1 MRKKVQLMGI
11 INLTPDSFHA
21 PSRVHGAE
29 AVLER
34 AGKMLREGADILDFG
49 AASTRPGAAE
59 VGAEEE
65 WKRLETA
72 LTAVREAFPEARIS
86 VDSYHSEVVLRC
98 YDKIGPFLVNDI
110 SGGQADPAMLD
121 TVGRLSL
128 PYVAMHTRGTPRT
141 MQSLTDYP
149 DGVVA
154 ELIRYFEAF
163 AEKAERAHIED
174 WILDP
179 GFGFAKTREQNWELL
194 RRIGE
199 LRRFGRP
206 LLVGISRKS
215 MLGSSPEN
223 ALQATLNAERLALEQ
238 GADILRV
245 HDVAETKRLIQ
256 QGPDCPRDGRWESSA
271 AERD

>member
-72 LTAVREAFPEARIS
+72 LTVVREAFPEERIS
-86 VDSYHSEVVLRC
+86 VDTYHSEIVRRC
-98 YDKIGPFLVNDI
+98 YDTIGPFLVNDI
-110 SGGQADPAMLD
+110 SGGQLDPAMLE
-121 TVGRLSL
+121 TVGSLSL
-128 PYVAMHTRGTPRT
+128 PYVAMHMRGTPRT
-141 MQSLTDYP
+141 MQTLTDYP

-154 ELIRYFEAF
+154 ELQRYFEDF
-163 AEKAERAHIED
+163 AERAAHAGIRD

-194 RRIGE
+194 RHLGE
-199 LRRFGRP
+199 FRRFHRP
-206 LLVGISRKS
+206 ILVGLSRKS
-215 MLGSSPEN
+215 MLGAAPEN
-223 ALQATLNAERLALEQ
+223 ALEATLDAERLALEQ
-238 GADILRV
+238 GAEILRV
-245 HDVAETKRLIQ
+245 HDVAAAKALIQ
-256 QGPDCPRDGRWESSA
+256 AGPYCPMDGGWES
-271 AERD
+271 D